1 MGCPNLG
8 ELGEHITAQ
17 WLQGQGYEILAS
29 RWRCRWGELDLI
41 AYQSYSQQPLSSPL
55 LFVEVKT
62 RQSSNWDADGLL
74 AISPQKQKKL
84 YRTAEIFLSRHPH
97 LASVGCRFDLALV
110 KARSSCGNR
119 KNPLNAKVELNN
131 PVYCQ
136 GYELTLT
143 SYLEAIF

>member
-1 MGCPNLG
+1 MGYPTLG
-8 ELGEHITAQ
+8 ELGEHVTAQ
-17 WLQGQGYEILAS
+17 WLQDQGCEILAS
-29 RWRCRWGELDLI
+29 RWRCRWGELDLV
-41 AYQSYSQQPLSSPL
+41 AYQSCSQAKFNSPL
-55 LFVEVKT
+55 RFVEVKT

-110 KARSSCGNR
+110 KARSSGRNQ
-119 KNPLNAKVELNN
+119 KSLNGKVKLNQ
-131 PVYCQ
+131 PVYYQ

-143 SYLEAIF
+143 TYLEAIF